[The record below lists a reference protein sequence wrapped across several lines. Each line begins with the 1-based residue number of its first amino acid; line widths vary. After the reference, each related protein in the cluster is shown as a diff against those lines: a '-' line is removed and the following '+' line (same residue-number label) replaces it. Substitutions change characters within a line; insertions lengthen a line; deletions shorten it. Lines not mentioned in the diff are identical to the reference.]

1 MIQFEDV
8 KVVSANVICMTI
20 LSIENINS
28 LLQSGLFIATIIY
41 TVIRIV
47 NEVKNGKT
55 RSSESAN
62 SDKQTENQGRT
73 S

>member
-28 LLQSGLFIATIIY
+28 LLQSVLFISTIIY
-41 TVIRIV
+41 TIVRIV
-47 NEVKNGKT
+47 NEAKNNKVKNDNAGSDKEI
-55 RSSESAN
+55 RSSE
-62 SDKQTENQGRT
+62 
-73 S
+73 

>member
-1 MIQFEDV
+1 MLHFEDI
-8 KVVSANVICMTI
+8 KVVGANAICMTI

-41 TVIRIV
+41 TIVRIV
-47 NEVKNGKT
+47 NEVKNGKA

-62 SDKQTENQGRT
+62 SGKQAENEGR
-73 S
+73 SS